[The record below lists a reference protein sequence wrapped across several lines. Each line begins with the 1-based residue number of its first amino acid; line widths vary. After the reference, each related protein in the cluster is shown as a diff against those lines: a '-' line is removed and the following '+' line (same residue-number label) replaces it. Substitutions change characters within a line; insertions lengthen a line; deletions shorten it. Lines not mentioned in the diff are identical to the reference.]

1 MPPDSRKDSS
11 RSGHDRFGRDISSN
25 LSEADITACCWR
37 QHQPP
42 VGRMVLLSK
51 LEETLVVAGPK
62 QVEDAVRALQALK
75 RS

>member
-1 MPPDSRKDSS
+1 
-11 RSGHDRFGRDISSN
+11 
-25 LSEADITACCWR
+25 
-37 QHQPP
+37 
-42 VGRMVLLSK
+42 MVLLSK